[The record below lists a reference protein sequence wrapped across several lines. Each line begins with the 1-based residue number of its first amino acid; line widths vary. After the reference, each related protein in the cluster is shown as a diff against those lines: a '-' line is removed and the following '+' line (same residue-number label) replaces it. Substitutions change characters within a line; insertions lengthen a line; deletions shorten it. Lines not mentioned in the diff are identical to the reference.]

1 MAYIIRSDIE
11 AMSQIVVQG
20 KNTGLSISDINDV
33 SYQTD
38 VNGECTF
45 PLLTKDEVDSIVNGL
60 PLSQYGEL
68 YDVSSLSITSSGYS
82 LRFNR
87 KIPAFI
93 GGYLYDYPIVAVTAP
108 TVASGTQTQY
118 VYASLVLGEPI
129 YRISTSQLQES
140 QILMFIG
147 TITVGTAGITAI
159 NIERVSRFNTY
170 RPSTTQKGS
179 AFPVSTG
186 NPTQTGT
193 IGW

>member
-1 MAYIIRSDIE
+1 MYI
-11 AMSQIVVQG
+11 
-20 KNTGLSISDINDV
+20 
-33 SYQTD
+33 
-38 VNGECTF
+38 

-87 KIPAFI
+87 EIPAFI
-93 GGYLYDYPIVAVTAP
+93 GGYLYNYPVVAVTAP

-118 VYASLVLGEPI
+118 VYATLVLGEPI

-140 QILMFIG
+140 QIIMFIG
-147 TITVGTAGITAI
+147 TITVGTSGITAI

-170 RPSTTQKGS
+170 RPSTTQKVHLS
-179 AFPVSTG
+179 QSVLEI
-186 NPTQTGT
+186 QHKLVH
-193 IGW
+193 